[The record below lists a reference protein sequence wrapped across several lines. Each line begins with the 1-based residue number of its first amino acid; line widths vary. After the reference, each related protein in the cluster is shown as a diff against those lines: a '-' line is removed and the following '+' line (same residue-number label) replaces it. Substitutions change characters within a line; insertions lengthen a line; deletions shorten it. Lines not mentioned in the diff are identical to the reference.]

1 MDDKYLTITDNGA
14 EGFYSEK
21 RSRFLAFA
29 HHVDTEEDV
38 KRLVAEYR
46 KKYFDARHV
55 CYAYVLGYQGE
66 RTRAND
72 DGEPAGSSGQPILRQ
87 LRSFRV
93 TFTLVV
99 VVRYYGGVN
108 LGTGGLIVAYKT
120 AAGEALTAATIEERF
135 VMREFTASIPYAEV
149 DKVMRTIR
157 ATEAEVINREYT
169 ATHTLFTIRCRLSR
183 EQELKEKIG
192 VPPEEAQ

>member
-1 MDDKYLTITDNGA
+1 MDDKYLTITDNGV

-87 LRSFRV
+87 LRSFGV

-108 LGTGGLIVAYKT
+108 LGTGGLVVAYKT
-120 AAGEALTAATIEERF
+120 ASGEALTAATIEERF
-135 VMREFTASIPYAEV
+135 VMREFTAFIPYAEV

-157 ATEAEVINREYT
+157 ATEAEIINREYT
-169 ATHTLFTIRCRLSR
+169 ATHTQFTIKCRLSR

>member
-87 LRSFRV
+87 LRSFGV

-108 LGTGGLIVAYKT
+108 LGTGGLVVAYKT

>member
-1 MDDKYLTITDNGA
+1 MDDKYLTIIDDGA

-38 KRLVAEYR
+38 KTLVAAYR

-72 DGEPAGSSGQPILRQ
+72 DGEPAGSSGQPI
-87 LRSFRV
+87 
-93 TFTLVV
+93 
-99 VVRYYGGVN
+99 
-108 LGTGGLIVAYKT
+108 
-120 AAGEALTAATIEERF
+120 
-135 VMREFTASIPYAEV
+135 
-149 DKVMRTIR
+149 
-157 ATEAEVINREYT
+157 
-169 ATHTLFTIRCRLSR
+169 
-183 EQELKEKIG
+183 
-192 VPPEEAQ
+192 